1 MQLALRLGKT
11 LGELRQSIGVSELR
25 MWMAFDRISPI
36 GDERNDFHA
45 AQIAASA
52 LNAQRTKDPLSIGD
66 MLIRWNEPAN
76 TEEED
81 TAGLE
86 AFLGN
91 LADSG

>member
-11 LGELRQSIGVSELR
+11 LGELQQSISVSEMR

-36 GDERNDFHA
+36 GDDRNDYHA
-45 AQIAASA
+45 AQITAATF
-52 LNAQRTKDPLSIGD
+52 NAQRTKDPLSIGD

-86 AFLGN
+86 AFLEN
-91 LADSG
+91 LAD